1 MELNICFLRCVEMT
15 YWRTNLIFV
24 AFSVIDCK
32 CRRRITSGKFV
43 DLFIF
48 QVDLLPLAS
57 ISNFWGVETC
67 DTHCDFGILVV
78 IPVDFQAEFR
88 GFGACEMNCLIRQSP
103 VVCLLKC
110 SWIWS
115 VYNLHFRPSPNSIPF
130 VLNTQYLWGYSRENF
145 CITVKF
151 LTGVNETWAKFWCLC
166 GCTIYLCLVKLMW
179 LLCEWS
185 HLSFISYWGF
195 NLLA

>member
-1 MELNICFLRCVEMT
+1 MELNICFLRSVEMT
-15 YWRTNLIFV
+15 YWQTNLIFV
-24 AFSVIDCK
+24 AFFVIDCK

-57 ISNFWGVETC
+57 ISIFGEWETC
-67 DTHCDFGILVV
+67 GTHSDSGILVV

-103 VVCLLKC
+103 VVCSVIC

-115 VYNLHFRPSPNSIPF
+115 VYNLHFRSSPNSIPV
-130 VLNTQYLWGYSRENF
+130 VLNTQYLWGYSVTDIGKISALPWNSWQGSMRFESNF
-145 CITVKF
+145 DACLAVQYTYVWWSW
-151 LTGVNETWAKFWCLC
+151 LDSDVNGPT
-166 GCTIYLCLVKLMW
+166 
-179 LLCEWS
+179 
-185 HLSFISYWGF
+185 
-195 NLLA
+195 